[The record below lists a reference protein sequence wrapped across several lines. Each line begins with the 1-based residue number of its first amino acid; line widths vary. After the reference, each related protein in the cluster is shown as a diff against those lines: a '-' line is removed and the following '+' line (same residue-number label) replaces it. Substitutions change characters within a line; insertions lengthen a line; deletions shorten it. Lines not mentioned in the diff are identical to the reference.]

1 MKQSFFSPANA
12 ERESRDSRE
21 EVFGVWDIAAF
32 LMQNRKTILV
42 FTAATVSAAVIYLLT
57 AQPIFVAS
65 TSLIIDTTRGAE
77 LFNTVAVPSAMT
89 SDQSRVESQ
98 MEVIKSDRVA
108 NSVIGRLKLDQRPEF
123 ASSPSVV
130 ERLLAWMTRP
140 RGPRRRAGQGK
151 QTPRTCAR
159 LYHVSLT
166 NCR

>member
-1 MKQSFFSPANA
+1 MKQSFVSPTNA
-12 ERESRDSRE
+12 ERESHSRE
-21 EVFGVWDIAAF
+21 EVFGVWHIAAF
-32 LMQNRKTILV
+32 LIQNLRTILV

-77 LFNTVAVPSAMT
+77 LFNTVAMPSAMT

-108 NSVIGRLKLDQRPEF
+108 NSVIGRLKLEQRPEF

-130 ERLLAWMTRP
+130 ERVLAWVTPTLRASAASEAEQAAP
-140 RGPRRRAGQGK
+140 EPARGCITFR
-151 QTPRTCAR
+151 
-159 LYHVSLT
+159 
-166 NCR
+166 